1 MISLARARARGR
13 GRLRVTEAD
22 FLAYPLAE
30 ASFDFV
36 CANTS
41 LHHMACE
48 QALPSRARL
57 LRPAGRLAVI
67 GLAAN
72 GSAADIL
79 AGAPGIAVNCYYRAV
94 YREGGPGAP
103 VMAADMTWAQGRA
116 AKGSAADIL
125 AGAPGIAVNCYYR
138 AVYREG
144 GPGAPVMA
152 ADMTW
157 AQVRTTARRLLPCVR
172 YRRRLLWRYS
182 LLWTKPSG
190 VATARPTRRRRRA
203 CRP

>member
-1 MISLARARARGR
+1 M
-13 GRLRVTEAD
+13 D
-22 FLAYPLAE
+22 F
-30 ASFDFV
+30 
-36 CANTS
+36 
-41 LHHMACE
+41 E
-48 QALPSRARL
+48 QALTTMARL
-57 LRPAGRLAVI
+57 LRPGGRLAVI

-79 AGAPGIAVNCYYRAV
+79 AGG
-94 YREGGPGAP
+94 
-103 VMAADMTWAQGRA
+103 
-116 AKGSAADIL
+116 
-125 AGAPGIAVNCYYR
+125 PGIAVNCYYR